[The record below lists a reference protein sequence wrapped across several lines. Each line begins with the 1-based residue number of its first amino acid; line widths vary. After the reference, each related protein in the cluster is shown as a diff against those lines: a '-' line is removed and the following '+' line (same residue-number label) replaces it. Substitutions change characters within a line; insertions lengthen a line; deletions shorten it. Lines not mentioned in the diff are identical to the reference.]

1 MEVGSLDRAAK
12 PLISDAVVDSNPR
25 VTAWPG
31 SPSRDARLLTVLES
45 SRLKSDDN
53 TVAMDHLVT
62 FLFDAGAEPATG
74 CHSRAFPEMN
84 NRSFFGLCLFVIF
97 DASRSGLKQNFLA
110 TTIQVKQLT
119 YNID

>member
-31 SPSRDARLLTVLES
+31 SPSREARLLTVLES

-62 FLFDAGAEPATG
+62 FLFVPVPNLRLPLTG
-74 CHSRAFPEMN
+74 LP
-84 NRSFFGLCLFVIF
+84 
-97 DASRSGLKQNFLA
+97 
-110 TTIQVKQLT
+110 
-119 YNID
+119 